1 MLLSQKKQIKTET
14 RFFSRT
20 CQGANGMFIV
30 LFRPFLAGLELTL
43 HRHMLSQKKTSQL
56 RYLIS
61 YDFKIFKGMSHNLE
75 ILSFQKM
82 YGLLGFIR
90 EMKAL
95 QRSVRG
101 RF

>member
-1 MLLSQKKQIKTET
+1 MRDEPKERLRRRL
-14 RFFSRT
+14 FVSRT
-20 CQGANGMFIV
+20 CQEANAMFIV

-43 HRHMLSQKKTSQL
+43 HRHLLSQKSSQL
-56 RYLIS
+56 RIS
-61 YDFKIFKGMSHNLE
+61 YDFEIFKGMSHNLE

-95 QRSVRG
+95 QRSARG